1 MCQQAEQEVNRAM
14 TRPPATIFR
23 RAATLLL
30 AICAIPPHQVAAQ
43 GRQTPPAGRMQ
54 SIEGEAMASS
64 ASGVRGVS
72 VQEMSGF
79 GDRWSGGSQ
88 LLWTGGSPGAV
99 LDLTFDIAEPAVY
112 AVELYFTRAPDY
124 AQVAFS
130 IDDQASR
137 SLLDLYG
144 PRVAPPVP
152 YQAGTFAL
160 AAGRHSLGLKIDGR
174 HPQSSGF
181 LVGLDQIRLYPTGA
195 MTTDARA
202 SVNGNIRA
210 VETAPSSTAR
220 AGTPARSV
228 QPGDRG
234 ASAAAGEGDSCASS
248 CLGSVST
255 VHRQGASGQCLA
267 WFRVP
272 CDPYGCDDTSGM
284 CRQSCANDTQ
294 CGQGAKCN
302 TSTGMCTAAPPACI
316 DASTVR
322 LANGQTE
329 SCSPYECRAG
339 SCRETC
345 ESSNDC
351 ASGFGCNSY
360 GRCVK
365 VLK

>member
-1 MCQQAEQEVNRAM
+1 MK
-14 TRPPATIFR
+14 RPQSSIVR
-23 RAATLLL
+23 WAATLLL
-30 AICAIPPHQVAAQ
+30 AAFAIPPHQVVAQDRQAAS
-43 GRQTPPAGRMQ
+43 AARMQ

-64 ASGVRGVS
+64 SSGVRGVS

-79 GDRWSGGSQ
+79 GDGWSGGSQ
-88 LLWTGGSPGAV
+88 LLWTGGFSGAV
-99 LDLTFDIAEPAVY
+99 LDLTFDVAQPASY
-112 AVELYFTRAPDY
+112 AIELYFTRAPDY

-130 IDDQASR
+130 IDRQAST

-152 YQAGTFAL
+152 YQAGTFSL
-160 AAGRHSLGLKIDGR
+160 AAGRHSLSLKIDGK
-174 HPQSSGF
+174 HSQSRGF
-181 LVGLDQIRLYPTGA
+181 LVGLDRIRLYPTGSL
-195 MTTDARA
+195 TTDARA
-202 SVNGNIRA
+202 AAA
-210 VETAPSSTAR
+210 VPVATAR
-220 AGTPARSV
+220 AAAPARGV
-228 QPGDRG
+228 QPGVRSAPAG
-234 ASAAAGEGDSCASS
+234 AGGDGGSCASS

-255 VHRQGASGQCLA
+255 VYRESAPGQCLA

>member
-1 MCQQAEQEVNRAM
+1 MITGTLKTAFDMLPAPGALMTVMNDMPAFVVKMDRAM
-14 TRPPATIFR
+14 ALDAPALR
-23 RAATLLL
+23 
-30 AICAIPPHQVAAQ
+30 
-43 GRQTPPAGRMQ
+43 
-54 SIEGEAMASS
+54 
-64 ASGVRGVS
+64 
-72 VQEMSGF
+72 
-79 GDRWSGGSQ
+79 GGSITAALQPQ
-88 LLWTGGSPGAV
+88 LG
-99 LDLTFDIAEPAVY
+99 
-112 AVELYFTRAPDY
+112 
-124 AQVAFS
+124 
-130 IDDQASR
+130 
-137 SLLDLYG
+137 
-144 PRVAPPVP
+144 
-152 YQAGTFAL
+152 
-160 AAGRHSLGLKIDGR
+160 
-174 HPQSSGF
+174 
-181 LVGLDQIRLYPTGA
+181 LYPTGA